1 MITWKPRICP
11 EVVLAT
17 KKNSCS
23 GREERR
29 VVTSGEE
36 GKAWTCEGEEGWE
49 RSSKEER
56 RERERERKRE
66 GGIGR

>member
-1 MITWKPRICP
+1 MITWKPRISP

-36 GKAWTCEGEEGWE
+36 GKACTCEG
-49 RSSKEER
+49 
-56 RERERERKRE
+56 
-66 GGIGR
+66 GRMGEKQ